1 MALREYKRVG
11 NRVGC
16 LYVYVAWGWT
26 EKTSMNWGV
35 GKVERKGELRA
46 ELVDNR
52 KLAHDTFPDGK
63 FMELGYT
70 PARRGAEK
78 QGDGVIA
85 LGFPTYPGWLWI
97 GIW

>member
-1 MALREYKRVG
+1 MGMDREDAHEL
-11 NRVGC
+11 GC
-16 LYVYVAWGWT
+16 W
-26 EKTSMNWGV
+26 E
-35 GKVERKGELRA
+35 ERKGEQRA
-46 ELVDNR
+46 EPVDKR
-52 KLAHDTFPDGK
+52 RLAHDTFPDGK

-85 LGFPTYPGWLWI
+85 LGFPTYPRWLWI